1 MMARLIAMRILPYKT
16 GSIVIQFTTLVIDC
30 EKVSNFAVKALFP
43 PVSEIKSGIFWGTY
57 QKYCQA
63 FPSVKG

>member
-1 MMARLIAMRILPYKT
+1 MMARLIAMRILPYKI

-30 EKVSNFAVKALFP
+30 EKKVSNFAVKALFP

-57 QKYCQA
+57 QKYCQHS
-63 FPSVKG
+63 PQ